1 MSEKPIPTAGI
12 VPVTPQASDPG
23 DRPWFEYPLCVYPH
37 HTDYAGVVWHGAY
50 LQWMEEARVEY
61 FRSIGLD
68 FAQLVAIGC
77 DLPVVDLSVRYHQ
90 PLQLGM
96 RAILKT
102 RLVEITGVRQI
113 LQSQIGSL
121 DERERYLTA
130 QVTLVAIDRQRGKVM
145 RKLPPMLTDA
155 LMKLS

>member
-12 VPVTPQASDPG
+12 VAVTPKASDPG

-145 RKLPPMLTDA
+145 RKLPPILTDA

>member
-1 MSEKPIPTAGI
+1 MPSSGI
-12 VPVTPQASDPG
+12 VPVSPKVSDPG

-37 HTDYAGVVWHGAY
+37 HTDYAGVVWHGTY

-68 FAQLVAIGC
+68 FAELVAIGC

-102 RLVEITGVRQI
+102 RLAEITGVRQI
-113 LQSQIGSL
+113 LQSQICSL

>member
-1 MSEKPIPTAGI
+1 MSEKPIPSSGI
-12 VPVTPQASDPG
+12 VPVSPKASDPG

-37 HTDYAGVVWHGAY
+37 HTDYAGVVWHGTY

-68 FAQLVAIGC
+68 FAELVAIGC

-102 RLVEITGVRQI
+102 RLAEITGVRQI
-113 LQSQIGSL
+113 LQSQICSL

>member
-1 MSEKPIPTAGI
+1 M
-12 VPVTPQASDPG
+12 
-23 DRPWFEYPLCVYPH
+23 
-37 HTDYAGVVWHGAY
+37 
-50 LQWMEEARVEY
+50 EY

-145 RKLPPMLTDA
+145 RKLPPILTDA

>member
-1 MSEKPIPTAGI
+1 MSDKPIPTSGI
-12 VPVTPQASDPG
+12 VQVSPATADPG
-23 DRPWFEYPLCVYPH
+23 DRPWFDYPLCVYPH
-37 HTDYAGVVWHGAY
+37 HTDYAGVVWHGTY
-50 LQWMEEARVEY
+50 IQWMEEARVEY
-61 FRSIGLD
+61 FRSIGLN
-68 FAQLVAIGC
+68 FAELVAIGC

-102 RLVEITGVRQI
+102 RLSEITGVRQI
-113 LQSQIGSL
+113 IQCQICSL
-121 DERERYLTA
+121 DGQERYLTA
-130 QVTLVAIDRQRGKVM
+130 QVTLVAIDRQQGKVL

>member
-1 MSEKPIPTAGI
+1 VSDKPIPTSGI
-12 VPVTPQASDPG
+12 VPVSPPTADPG

-37 HTDYAGVVWHGAY
+37 HTDYAGVVWHGTY
-50 LQWMEEARVEY
+50 IQWMEEARVEY
-61 FRSIGLD
+61 FRSIGLN
-68 FAQLVAIGC
+68 FAELVAIGC

-102 RLVEITGVRQI
+102 RLSEITGVRQI
-113 LQSQIGSL
+113 IQCQICSL
-121 DERERYLTA
+121 DGQERYLTA
-130 QVTLVAIDRQRGKVM
+130 QVTLVAIDRQRGKVL